1 MYHGFHAPKSLTAHY
16 ENVSITRSLNT
27 CGYPVNLIF
36 QKKILI
42 HAAYPV
48 KSFNTWSLPSEPFF
62 SFSTKSLDTWR
73 LPCDKIFRKK
83 SHGNCWMLRVSDGD
97 VHLFHSIPAL
107 NFYCIV
113 CFKVVSYKAIKILP
127 FLNTCSLPWEIFS
140 KKFRG

>member
-1 MYHGFHAPKSLTAHY
+1 MRMFLLPGPLIHAVTLWISFFK
-16 ENVSITRSLNT
+16 
-27 CGYPVNLIF
+27 
-36 QKKILI
+36 KKILI

-48 KSFNTWSLPSEPFF
+48 KSFNTWSLPSETFF

-107 NFYCIV
+107 NFYGIV
-113 CFKVVSYKAIKILP
+113 CFKVVSYK
-127 FLNTCSLPWEIFS
+127 NTSVPQYMQLTLGNIFKEIPRVS
-140 KKFRG
+140 STY